1 MSYLQLLNE
10 SSEIP
15 NAAGL
20 FIINEETA
28 SSVEFKPIEENK
40 SDGYV
45 TAETQ
50 LQKGNT
56 LNRNRRFYPTP
67 DLNKGLQDPR
77 ILEMVQTGNLKGEA
91 GHPLDT
97 SLARQQSIFPTLEQ
111 VWYKKL
117 WMEGDIVK
125 AWVRGTNNNLGES
138 FNKDLKCGQRP
149 SFSLRAVGV
158 VVNENGTMKVKNL
171 KVITYDR
178 VYYPSHSNAY
188 VEKIIANESGDVIQE
203 MALNPEYE
211 NNLSVSKKEEL
222 QYIKECGNSIFTP
235 NLNHKVMDNDSSLVN
250 YIREQSD
257 VIKNLEDQYGLGK
270 SSIKVQR
277 NGKCIMENAIG
288 DKFIVNLEDAVTR
301 SLIEEID
308 KFY

>member
-1 MSYLQLLNE
+1 MSYIQLLNE
-10 SSEIP
+10 SSAIP
-15 NAAGL
+15 NASGL

-28 SSVEFKPIEENK
+28 NAVEFKPISESK
-40 SDGYV
+40 ADGYV

-50 LQKGNT
+50 LQKGNV

-77 ILEMVQTGNLKGEA
+77 ILEMIQTGNLKGEA

-125 AWVRGTNNNLGES
+125 AWVRGTNNSLGES

-188 VEKIIANESGDVIQE
+188 VEKIVANESGNVVQE
-203 MALNPEYE
+203 MTLEPSYE
-211 NNLSVSKKEEL
+211 NNLSTSKKEEL
-222 QYIKECGNSIFTP
+222 KYIKESGNSIFCP
-235 NLNHKVMDNDSSLVN
+235 DISYKVMENNASLVN
-250 YIREQSD
+250 YVREQSD
-257 VIKNLEDQYGLGK
+257 IVKILEDQYGLGN
-270 SSIKVQR
+270 SNIQVQP

-301 SLIEEID
+301 SLIEDID